1 VVPVSDPN
9 IFSEA
14 QRFAQVQAVA
24 QRAAALPQMYDA
36 RKVEERLLETLK
48 VPNWKELLT
57 PPMQPREQNAVNENV
72 AATLGRPIN
81 AFPEQDHLAH
91 IETHISYLQS
101 PMLGGSMLIAPQFI
115 PIVMGH
121 LKEHIALWYA
131 ATVVEMS
138 NTVLGE
144 DIGDLMDTMGT
155 DPEERRSLD
164 RMLAQAGAAAA
175 QQSTQL
181 FAKLPPIIQQAQ
193 ELMKQFAPQPIQ
205 DPRVALEGQKLQQ
218 QAQRD
223 QQQMQIEGAKL
234 QASQAEQQMQAQ
246 RDQQQMQLEAQRLQL
261 QQVDQQQD
269 NQLDAAELQVR
280 LQIEQQRQ
288 MAEDARK
295 AADLEARLSMNDSDN
310 ATAMQLAA
318 AEISSGERVAFST
331 GTGINPN
338 PNQ

>member
-1 VVPVSDPN
+1 
-9 IFSEA
+9 
-14 QRFAQVQAVA
+14 
-24 QRAAALPQMYDA
+24 
-36 RKVEERLLETLK
+36 
-48 VPNWKELLT
+48 
-57 PPMQPREQNAVNENV
+57 MQPKEQNAVNENV
-72 AATLGRPIN
+72 AATLGRPVT

-91 IETHISYLQS
+91 IETHISYMQS

-115 PIVMGH
+115 PIIMGH

-234 QASQAEQQMQAQ
+234 QASQAEQQMQ
-246 RDQQQMQLEAQRLQL
+246 MQLEAQRLQL
-261 QQVDQQQD
+261 EQADQQQD

-288 MAEDARK
+288 MAEDQRK
-295 AADLEARLSMNDSDN
+295 AADLEARLTMNDSDN

-338 PNQ
+338 PNE